1 MPQPPILP
9 LIDWRALFA
18 AGLAW
23 RPCLD
28 IAEQPEHRTE
38 LLGSYG
44 GFHPLA
50 GSVERLRALGKP
62 VRVVAIAESWCG
74 DVRRHIPVLQKLA
87 DAGGPVEVRYITR
100 RQDLG
105 AFARL
110 LTNGGEA
117 IPKAVFLSADF
128 VETGNWGPMP
138 ENGRRVIAQGRA
150 ANDIPGSRTLV
161 AAQYA
166 ADPQRRGA
174 EAEILDRIAI
184 AATTSIATA
193 TGPGAAASA
202 GP

>member
-9 LIDWRALFA
+9 FIDWRTLFA

-23 RPCLD
+23 RPWLD
-28 IAEQPEHRTE
+28 GAEKPEHRTE

-44 GFHPLA
+44 GFHPLTE
-50 GSVERLRALGKP
+50 SVERLRALRRP
-62 VRVVAIAESWCG
+62 VHVVAIAESWCG
-74 DVRRHIPVLQKLA
+74 DVRRHVPVLQKLA

-100 RQDLG
+100 QTDL
-105 AFARL
+105 AVFARL

-138 ENGRRVIAQGRA
+138 ENGRRAIAQGKA
-150 ANDIPGSRTLV
+150 ANDLAGARRLV

-184 AATTSIATA
+184 AATAA
-193 TGPGAAASA
+193 VAAAGGAA
-202 GP
+202 GR